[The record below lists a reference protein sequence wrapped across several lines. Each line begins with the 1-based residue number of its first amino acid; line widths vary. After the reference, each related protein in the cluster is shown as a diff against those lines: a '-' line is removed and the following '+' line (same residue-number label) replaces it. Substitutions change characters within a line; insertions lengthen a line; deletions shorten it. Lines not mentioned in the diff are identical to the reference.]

1 MVQSRY
7 QRGQFLIQ
15 SNLIFYPFPENFISA
30 QFDYSC
36 SESGTVVR
44 LLCHSWEVIFKAI
57 INSHCGRMPYNL
69 DKMAQLLRW
78 SVLKAMAA
86 KMPNPKRILVT
97 IDDFQRATHLI
108 DYVGELAG
116 GHDDFKIHL
125 FHATGPL
132 PPQLL
137 ESSGAEGSA
146 AEQHIEQKQVRQQEN
161 WVDRTRD
168 KITPQLA
175 NQKSRLTAANVP
187 ASEIET
193 HLILL
198 NQRQDLIAEIVKAA
212 RDNDCGTIVVG
223 HNSYPWIRE
232 QFHTHTSDQLVS
244 ESPDMAVCVVTQ

>member
-1 MVQSRY
+1 
-7 QRGQFLIQ
+7 
-15 SNLIFYPFPENFISA
+15 
-30 QFDYSC
+30 
-36 SESGTVVR
+36 
-44 LLCHSWEVIFKAI
+44 
-57 INSHCGRMPYNL
+57 MPYNL
-69 DKMAQLLRW
+69 GKMAQLLRC
-78 SVLKAMAA
+78 SVLKGRRSSAA

-108 DYVGELAG
+108 DYGGELAG

-146 AEQHIEQKQVRQQEN
+146 AEQHIEQQVRQQEK
-161 WVDRTRD
+161 VDRTRD

-175 NQKSRLTAANVP
+175 SQKSRLTAANVP

-198 NQRQDLIAEIVKAA
+198 NQRQDLVAEIVKAA

-232 QFHTHTSDQLVS
+232 QFHTHISEKLVS